1 MTSGPLVAL
10 TGATGFIG
18 RHLLQ
23 RLPQRGY
30 RLRVLLRRSTVLPDG
45 CTSAVI
51 GDLARPQNMAAA
63 LAGADAVIHSAGLAH
78 AMSGLP
84 EEDYRSLNTEAT
96 VMLARAAQRSGVRR
110 FIFLSSIAAQSGSHA
125 DQVLTEDLEPHPTET
140 YGRSKLAAE
149 QGLAEL
155 DLDWVAL
162 RLVLVYGPGVKG
174 NMARLMRIARSPLP
188 IPLGGLGA
196 RRSLLSLDNLTDAID
211 TVLTAPVK
219 LQRPL
224 IVADAEALTVA
235 DMIAAM
241 RRGLGRRP
249 GLFPVPAAWLKA
261 AFRAAAREEE
271 FRRLT
276 GTLVASAAALRRL
289 GWAPSVSTP
298 EGLAALMRNSQPGRS
313 APPVHM

>member
-30 RLRVLLRRSTVLPDG
+30 RVRVLLRHSTVLPPG
-45 CTSAVI
+45 CASAVI
-51 GDLARPQNMAAA
+51 GDLARPLNMAAA
-63 LAGADAVIHSAGLAH
+63 LEGAEAVIHSAGLTH

-84 EEDYRSLNTEAT
+84 EEDHRSLNTEAT
-96 VMLARAAQRSGVRR
+96 VMLARAAQRAGVKR
-110 FIFLSSIAAQSGSHA
+110 FIFLSSISAQSGPHA
-125 DQVLTEDLEPHPTET
+125 EQVLTEDLEPHPSDS

-149 QGLAEL
+149 QGLARL

-162 RLVLVYGPGVKG
+162 RLALVYGPGVKG

-188 IPLGGLGA
+188 VPLGGLSA

-211 TVLTAPVK
+211 AVLTAPAK

-224 IVADAEALTVA
+224 IVADADALTVA

-241 RRGLGRRP
+241 RSGLGRRP
-249 GLFPVPAAWLKA
+249 GLFPVPASWLKA
-261 AFRAAAREEE
+261 AFRAVGREEE
-271 FRRLT
+271 FRSLD
-276 GTLVASAAALRRL
+276 GSLVASAAALRRL
-289 GWAPSVSTP
+289 GWAPSVSTH
-298 EGLAALMRNSQPGRS
+298 EGLAALMRNSQP
-313 APPVHM
+313 VVE

>member
-23 RLPQRGY
+23 RLPRCGY
-30 RLRVLLRRSTVLPDG
+30 HLRVLLRHSTVLPAG
-45 CTSAVI
+45 CASAVI
-51 GDLARPQNMAAA
+51 GDLARPLNMAAA
-63 LAGADAVIHSAGLAH
+63 LEGAEAVIHSAGLTL

-84 EEDYRSLNTEAT
+84 EEDHRSLNTEAT
-96 VMLARAAQRSGVRR
+96 VMLARAAQRAGVKR
-110 FIFLSSIAAQSGSHA
+110 FIFLSSISAQSGPHA
-125 DQVLTEDLEPHPTET
+125 DRVLTEDLEPHPSDT

-149 QGLAEL
+149 QGLARL

-162 RLVLVYGPGVKG
+162 RLALVYGPGVKG
-174 NMARLMRIARSPLP
+174 NIARLMQIARSPMP
-188 IPLGGLGA
+188 MPLGGLSA

-211 TVLTAPVK
+211 TVLTAPAK

-224 IVADAEALTVA
+224 IVADTEVLTVA

-241 RRGLGRRP
+241 RSGLGRRP
-249 GLFPVPAAWLKA
+249 GLFPVPGSLLKA
-261 AFRAAAREEE
+261 AFRAAGREEE
-271 FRRLT
+271 FRRLD

-289 GWAPSVSTP
+289 GWAPSVSTH
-298 EGLAALMRNSQPGRS
+298 EGLAALMRNSQPI
-313 APPVHM
+313 VE